1 MLSKRLKM
9 TRRENGK
16 KLKQTMMLSLRQSE
30 ILRQNGMKEIKVLIT
45 AILKVDWQKPERQ
58 SKLRNQSLV
67 KRRLHGKMLKE
78 KLLMPRMNTMLEL
91 TNLQMKEN
99 RLSLTRLTIFST
111 VQMLQLDK
119 IESQVLSMR

>member
-1 MLSKRLKM
+1 M